1 MFSRLVKTKTF
12 WLLATAVVATL
23 AAWQQDGLTAQQ
35 ALTLLGAEVWGIFK
49 RDTDAKTAG

>member
-12 WLLATAVVATL
+12 WFLASTVVATL

-35 ALTLLGAEVWGIFK
+35 ALTLLMAEVWGILK
-49 RDTDAKTAG
+49 RDTDAKAAG